1 MRGRRPREEEQER
14 TWTHDEG
21 GHGRVRLEHDD
32 AALVPL
38 PARVEEGQRRGRR
51 PTGRSSGVPVEK
63 VILQTRGISEGERH
77 EESRLRTHH
86 RVPDAASREGQSGQ
100 LSAHDMRAPTTLK
113 YM

>member
-1 MRGRRPREEEQER
+1 MKAGTAVLDSSMTTQHSFRFLRGSS
-14 TWTHDEG
+14 
-21 GHGRVRLEHDD
+21 
-32 AALVPL
+32 A
-38 PARVEEGQRRGRR
+38 EEGQRRRR
-51 PTGRSSGVPVEK
+51 RSASSTSGAPVEE
-63 VILQTRGISEGERH
+63 VVLQVKRISEGERH